1 MGFLSAFFPNNE
13 EDPEE
18 HAKRGQKL
26 ADQFDAQVKA
36 SDEKYRHELA
46 NMSPVER
53 ATHEAE
59 RAKNGPRGRHRR

>member
-18 HAKRGQKL
+18 HAKRGQKS
-26 ADQFDAQVKA
+26 AAQFDAQVKA
-36 SDEKYRHELA
+36 SDEKHRLA
-46 NMSPVER
+46 LERMSPVER

-59 RAKNGPRGRHRR
+59 LAKNSRRGKHRR